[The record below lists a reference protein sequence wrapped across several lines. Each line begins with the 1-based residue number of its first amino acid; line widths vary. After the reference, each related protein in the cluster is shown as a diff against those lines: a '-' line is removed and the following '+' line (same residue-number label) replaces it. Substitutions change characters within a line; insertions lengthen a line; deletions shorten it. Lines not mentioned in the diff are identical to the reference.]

1 MTKSP
6 NISRKDVYRKGF
18 IKFNMIE
25 PQQKEGEGI
34 DFDIM
39 LLYMKIKEAELL
51 EIVDNLDRYDIFSW
65 WDRFNQEMY
74 KLENTKKNM
83 EEEMKLGYIRNR
95 IELSLH
101 LNFWN

>member
-1 MTKSP
+1 
-6 NISRKDVYRKGF
+6 
-18 IKFNMIE
+18 MIE
-25 PQQKEGEGI
+25 HQQKEEEGI
-34 DFDIM
+34 EFDIM
-39 LLYMKIKEAELL
+39 LLYMKITENELS

-74 KLENTKKNM
+74 KLENTKKTM

-95 IELSLH
+95 IELLLH

>member
-1 MTKSP
+1 
-6 NISRKDVYRKGF
+6 
-18 IKFNMIE
+18 MIE
-25 PQQKEGEGI
+25 LQQKEGEGI
-34 DFDIM
+34 DFDFM
-39 LLYMKIKEAELL
+39 LLYMKIKEDELS

-95 IELSLH
+95 IELLLH

>member
-1 MTKSP
+1 
-6 NISRKDVYRKGF
+6 
-18 IKFNMIE
+18 MIE
-25 PQQKEGEGI
+25 PQEGEGI

-51 EIVDNLDRYDIFSW
+51 KIVDNLDRYDIFSW
-65 WDRFNQEMY
+65 WDRFNQEMH

-95 IELSLH
+95 IELLLH

>member
-1 MTKSP
+1 
-6 NISRKDVYRKGF
+6 
-18 IKFNMIE
+18 MIE

-39 LLYMKIKEAELL
+39 LLYMKIKENELS

-74 KLENTKKNM
+74 KLENTKKTM

-95 IELSLH
+95 IELLLH

>member
-1 MTKSP
+1 
-6 NISRKDVYRKGF
+6 
-18 IKFNMIE
+18 MIE
-25 PQQKEGEGI
+25 PQQKEEEGI

-39 LLYMKIKEAELL
+39 LLYMKIKEDELS

-74 KLENTKKNM
+74 KLENTKKTM

-95 IELSLH
+95 IELLLH